1 MEVRVLWVGKTR
13 EAYLHEGLNIFRARL
28 KRYLDFK
35 TVVIRGE
42 KIRPRAH
49 TEPLLKLEEH
59 RILDALEP
67 ADKLV
72 VLDPRGKTMDSPD
85 FSRFLGNLQDQGT
98 RSLVFV
104 LGSSLGLG
112 DAVLERAEFRI
123 SLSAMTFTHE
133 MARLILLEQIY
144 RAMTILKGEKY
155 HK

>member
-1 MEVRVLWVGKTR
+1 MEVCVLWVGKTR
-13 EAYLHEGLNIFRARL
+13 EDYLREGISIFKSRL

-35 TVVIRGE
+35 TVVIKGE
-42 KIRPRAH
+42 KIRPGAR
-49 TEPLLKLEEH
+49 TESLLKREEQ
-59 RILDALEP
+59 RILEALQP
-67 ADKLV
+67 TDKVV
-72 VLDPRGKTMDSPD
+72 VLDPRGKAIGSKD

-112 DAVLERAEFRI
+112 AAVADRAEFRI
-123 SLSAMTFTHE
+123 SLSPMTFTHE

-144 RAMTILKGEKY
+144 RAMTILKGENY